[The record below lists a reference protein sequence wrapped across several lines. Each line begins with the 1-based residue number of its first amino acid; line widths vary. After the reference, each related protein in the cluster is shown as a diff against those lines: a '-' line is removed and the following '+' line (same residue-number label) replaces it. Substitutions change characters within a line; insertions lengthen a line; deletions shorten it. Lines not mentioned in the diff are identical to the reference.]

1 MDLNTIIQMVSSVGF
16 PIVCVFVMFKL
27 YREELIKM
35 HEAIDN
41 NTRVIQTLIDKI
53 DGKGD

>member
-41 NTRVIQTLIDKI
+41 NTRVIQTLIDKL
-53 DGKGD
+53 DGKGG